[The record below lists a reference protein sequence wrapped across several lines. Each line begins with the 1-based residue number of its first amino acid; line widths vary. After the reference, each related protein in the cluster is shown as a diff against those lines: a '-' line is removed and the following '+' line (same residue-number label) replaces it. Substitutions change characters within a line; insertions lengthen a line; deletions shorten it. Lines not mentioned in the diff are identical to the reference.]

1 MAKSKSGD
9 QMPIHPVL
17 HIPEVAS
24 FWDIEKLDTN
34 FIHSAMRAVSKKSYL
49 QSALTCLLVLSS
61 AETLVTIVSGVWPMV
76 IVLAILDAFIAAMLI
91 WRRHDHVILSWTVV
105 GCSLLILTAA
115 PVSLLSSFALL
126 LLFLCYTLLP
136 LQLMHSL
143 IAASLVTGTTL
154 TVHIFRVHN
163 LKQLIIELLMLI
175 AMNIIG
181 FFVYYPTE
189 LVQRKTFRETRKCV
203 ERRILLL
210 RENIKQEDILLSV
223 LPRHIANDVRRDIAV
238 EGHESTMFH
247 KIYIRKHDII
257 SILFADI
264 CGFTNLASECN
275 AEELVQLLNKLFAR
289 FDLLANRNHCM
300 RIKILGDCYYCV
312 SGLPE
317 YRSDHAQC
325 AVEMGLEMIEAI
337 KLVREVTGV
346 NVNMR
351 VGIHTGRA
359 HCGVLGLKKWQF
371 DVWSD
376 DVTLANHMEG
386 GGLPG
391 RIHITEATLSW
402 LGDAYHVEAGH
413 GEERSKY
420 LAEHHVKTYLIV
432 NDDQRV
438 EIPQN
443 NDIPFGEKGLR
454 VTGYVGERMC
464 KRGNSVRRVV
474 EQPQPLEKEVENYLL
489 QGIHAISKEAWKS
502 SYCNPITLMFR
513 KRKMEN
519 KFLEFNEDALLVQIA
534 CVVGVFILC
543 STVLI
548 IDDLGFD
555 EYQCRF
561 TLVYECSLLMLL
573 CVCVFHSLLAL
584 EKILVSFLLCSS
596 GLALLWSITLS
607 ELTNRQFA
615 LWSLL
620 NPEYINFTLLD
631 QFDLYCSTYNP
642 LGDMR
647 LFFTLV
653 TVFAFVLT
661 VIQSRRSE
669 LIARLDFI
677 WKLQALDEKREM
689 EKKHAQNR
697 AVLEN
702 ILPAHV
708 AEHFLREN
716 PSQRS
721 DLYHEGRDNVAIV
734 FITITEFDKFYM
746 ELDANNE
753 GVECLRL
760 LNEII
765 VDFDTQ
771 LDREEFKCIE
781 KIKTIST
788 TYMAASGL
796 TGEQLDREE
805 FKCIEKIKTIS
816 TTYMAASGLTGEVIG
831 NAHVVAIAKFAIRLL
846 ALIKY
851 INEHSFNNF
860 NLRIGINVG
869 PVVAGVIGVKKPH
882 YDIWGN
888 SVNVASRMDS
898 SGVAGKIQVTEETRK
913 ILEEE
918 GFECECRGVIKVKG
932 KGDMTTYFIKVS
944 EEDTDV
950 DFSKE
955 A

>member
-1 MAKSKSGD
+1 MTNGKDGSATEPLAGSRFGIDSSEILESLNRCEDGEDESLVFQLCQSDSLYPVYFVHMNSGRLKS
-9 QMPIHPVL
+9 
-17 HIPEVAS
+17 A
-24 FWDIEKLDTN
+24 F
-34 FIHSAMRAVSKKSYL
+34 
-49 QSALTCLLVLSS
+49 TCLLVLSS
-61 AETLVTIVSGVWPMV
+61 AETVITIAYGIWPIVV
-76 IVLAILDAFIAAMLI
+76 ILTLLDAFIVALLVWRRQDHILLSWIVIGCSVLMLI
-91 WRRHDHVILSWTVV
+91 S
-105 GCSLLILTAA
+105 A
-115 PVSLLSSFALL
+115 PLSLLSSFALL
-126 LLFLCYTLLP
+126 ILFLCYTLLP
-136 LQLMHSL
+136 LQLIHSVT
-143 IAASLVTGTTL
+143 AASLITVTVL
-154 TVHIFRVHN
+154 ALHIYQVHTFRQV
-163 LKQLIIELLMLI
+163 IIEFLLLV

-189 LVQRKTFRETRKCV
+189 LVQRKTFRQTRRCV
-203 ERRILLL
+203 EGRILLL

-238 EGHESTMFH
+238 EGHEST
-247 KIYIRKHDII
+247 I
-257 SILFADI
+257 
-264 CGFTNLASECN
+264 
-275 AEELVQLLNKLFAR
+275 
-289 FDLLANRNHCM
+289 
-300 RIKILGDCYYCV
+300 
-312 SGLPE
+312 
-317 YRSDHAQC
+317 
-325 AVEMGLEMIEAI
+325 
-337 KLVREVTGV
+337 LVRDVTGV

-391 RIHITEATLSW
+391 RIHITEATLNW
-402 LGDAYHVEAGH
+402 LGDAYHVEPGY
-413 GEERSKY
+413 GEQRSKY

-432 NDDQRV
+432 DDDQRV
-438 EIPQN
+438 DIPQS
-443 NDIPFGEKGLR
+443 DEPFGEKGLR
-454 VTGYVGERMC
+454 VTGYSRQKMC
-464 KRGNSVRRVV
+464 KRGNSVSNLQRKPKTTLKYYLFRRVV
-474 EQPQPLEKEVENYLL
+474 EQPQPLEIEVENYLL
-489 QGIHAISKEAWKS
+489 QGINAISKEAWKS
-502 SYCNPITLMFR
+502 SYFNPITLMFR
-513 KRKMEN
+513 KKKMEQ
-519 KFLEFNEDALLVQIA
+519 KFIEFNEETLLVQIA
-534 CVVGVFILC
+534 CVLAVFILC
-543 STVLI
+543 AIVLI
-548 IDDLGFD
+548 IDDLG
-555 EYQCRF
+555 
-561 TLVYECSLLMLL
+561 S
-573 CVCVFHSLLAL
+573 
-584 EKILVSFLLCSS
+584 
-596 GLALLWSITLS
+596 
-607 ELTNRQFA
+607 
-615 LWSLL
+615 
-620 NPEYINFTLLD
+620 
-631 QFDLYCSTYNP
+631 YNP
-642 LGDMR
+642 LADIR
-647 LFFTLV
+647 VFFTMV
-653 TVFAFVLT
+653 TIFAFILT

-716 PSQRS
+716 LSQKS

-771 LDREEFKCIE
+771 LDRDEFKSIE

-796 TGEQLDREE
+796 TGQV
-805 FKCIEKIKTIS
+805 
-816 TTYMAASGLTGEVIG
+816 YG
-831 NAHVVAIAKFAIRLL
+831 NTHVVAIAKFAIRLL

-898 SGVAGKIQVTEETRK
+898 SGIAGKIQVTEETRK

-918 GFECECRGVIKVKG
+918 GIECECRGVIKVKG
-932 KGDMTTYFIKVS
+932 KGDMTTYFIKIPPS
-944 EEDTDV
+944 ESEI
-950 DFSKE
+950 DFNKE
-955 A
+955 ISSQS

>member
-1 MAKSKSGD
+1 
-9 QMPIHPVL
+9 
-17 HIPEVAS
+17 
-24 FWDIEKLDTN
+24 
-34 FIHSAMRAVSKKSYL
+34 
-49 QSALTCLLVLSS
+49 
-61 AETLVTIVSGVWPMV
+61 
-76 IVLAILDAFIAAMLI
+76 
-91 WRRHDHVILSWTVV
+91 
-105 GCSLLILTAA
+105 
-115 PVSLLSSFALL
+115 
-126 LLFLCYTLLP
+126 
-136 LQLMHSL
+136 
-143 IAASLVTGTTL
+143 
-154 TVHIFRVHN
+154 
-163 LKQLIIELLMLI
+163 MLI
-175 AMNIIG
+175 AMNIVGI
-181 FFVYYPTE
+181 FVYYPTE

-238 EGHESTMFH
+238 EGHASTMFH

-391 RIHITEATLSW
+391 RIHITEATLNW
-402 LGDAYHVEAGH
+402 LGDAYHVEPGH

-420 LAEHHVKTYLIV
+420 LAEHHVRTYLIV

-438 EIPQN
+438 EIPQS
-443 NDIPFGEKGLR
+443 NDTPFGEKGLR
-454 VTGYVGERMC
+454 VTGYSKERMC

-474 EQPQPLEKEVENYLL
+474 EQSQPLEVEVENYLL

-513 KRKMEN
+513 KKKMEQ

-534 CVVGVFILC
+534 CVLVVFVLC
-543 STVLI
+543 SVVLI
-548 IDDLGFD
+548 IDDLSSILLICVSFTAVFFLCIISGLLIARVLSRCRCFRSFLNRIAKFLLVVALLSLSI
-555 EYQCRF
+555 YSFFHRITWAHVGCTFQCANR
-561 TLVYECSLLMLL
+561 TAVTIGNCDTNTTRSVQIELMYECSLLMLL

-584 EKILVSFLLCSS
+584 EKIFVSVLLCST
-596 GLALLWSITLS
+596 GLALLWSITLP
-607 ELTNRQFA
+607 ELTIRQFT

-620 NPEYINFTLLD
+620 NPAYINFTIPD
-631 QFDLYCSTYNP
+631 QFDVYCSTYNP

-647 LFFTLV
+647 LFFTVV

-669 LIARLDFI
+669 LITRLDFI

-708 AEHFLREN
+708 AEHFLKEN
-716 PSQRS
+716 LSQRS

-771 LDREEFKCIE
+771 LDREEFKSIE

-796 TGEQLDREE
+796 TGE
-805 FKCIEKIKTIS
+805 
-816 TTYMAASGLTGEVIG
+816 MIG
-831 NAHVVAIAKFAIRLL
+831 NAHVVAVAKFAIRLL

-913 ILEEE
+913 ILEGE

-932 KGDMTTYFIKVS
+932 KGDMTTYFIKVP
-944 EEDTDV
+944 EEETDI

-955 A
+955 S